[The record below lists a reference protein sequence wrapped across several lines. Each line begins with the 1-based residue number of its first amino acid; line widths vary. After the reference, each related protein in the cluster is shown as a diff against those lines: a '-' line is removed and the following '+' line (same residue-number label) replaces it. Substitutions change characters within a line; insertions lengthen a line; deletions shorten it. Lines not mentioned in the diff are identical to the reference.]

1 MNGLLERQ
9 QTSGNDWGPPSSSQ
23 VYFQQQAGLDR
34 KQAAT
39 PVQVS
44 DFAAFEAQMTEH
56 TEEFRRILKDLQ
68 RQFIVNDP
76 QSVEAFL
83 KSHRASASTLIESV
97 PYLAESFGP
106 NTPLALEIMAED
118 GPPTTIYALA
128 IWRDDRIEARS
139 ALQRFDETWWLKNL
153 KKAGGRIVFDYELV
167 S

>member
-9 QTSGNDWGPPSSSQ
+9 QTSGNAWGPQSSSQ

-118 GPPTTIYALA
+118 GPKDSARYGTLSIRVDALA
-128 IWRDDRIEARS
+128 R
-139 ALQRFDETWWLKNL
+139 WLFR
-153 KKAGGRIVFDYELV
+153 KASTDWGSFTMN
-167 S
+167 